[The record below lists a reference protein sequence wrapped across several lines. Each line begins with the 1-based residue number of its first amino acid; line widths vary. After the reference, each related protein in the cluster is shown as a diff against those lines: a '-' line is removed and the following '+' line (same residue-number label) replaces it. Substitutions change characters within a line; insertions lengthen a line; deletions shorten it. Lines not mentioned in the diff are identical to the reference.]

1 MNQQRRDRILIPTPF
16 PQPRPQAD
24 SVAFPAHASAHPTYY
39 RRMCSMPFAP
49 PAEQKLVASTPAKMI
64 AHGYFRILN
73 FFNIA
78 EALYLEKLRSLPRPN
93 APPPSPASVHLSPE
107 PPQPPPPPSH

>member
-24 SVAFPAHASAHPTYY
+24 SVAFPAHSSAHPTYY

-49 PAEQKLVASTPAKMI
+49 PAEQKLVGSTPAKMI

-73 FFNIA
+73 FFDIA
-78 EALYLEKLRSLPRPN
+78 QAVELQKFLSLL
-93 APPPSPASVHLSPE
+93 APQAAPPSPRLVPLPPQS
-107 PPQPPPPPSH
+107 PQPPT